1 MKEAVSPAENSKD
14 QVEHE
19 EGSDHNERHKVD
31 PVEVA
36 SQSIISLFQKE
47 NVDRSM
53 QVLTEG

>member
-47 NVDRSM
+47 NVVWKNM
-53 QVLTEG
+53 M